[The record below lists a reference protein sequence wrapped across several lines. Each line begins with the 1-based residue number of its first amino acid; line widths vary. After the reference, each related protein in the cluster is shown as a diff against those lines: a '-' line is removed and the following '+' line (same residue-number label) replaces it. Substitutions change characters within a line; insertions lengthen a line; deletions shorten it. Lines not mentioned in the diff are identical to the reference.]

1 MPTTAHANDQK
12 VLDSVTSI
20 GFKAPV
26 ELKDRL
32 EAFRRQEGERS
43 ISDVCRR
50 LLEQGLRDY
59 AI

>member
-1 MPTTAHANDQK
+1 MLTTAQSDQK
-12 VLDSVTSI
+12 IRKANVGFEVTPE
-20 GFKAPV
+20 FK
-26 ELKDRL
+26 ERL

-50 LLEQGLRDY
+50 LLEAGLRDY